1 MPIDSSCARV
11 AVRAGSLRLL
21 PAVALLAASFLS
33 ACATAPSSTSAQA
46 PKPPRE
52 ALAFDDSVTS
62 LTTALFARAQLD
74 PNGPARRTLVI
85 DPLIDRATGNQ
96 AASTRSMERQM
107 AAVVRERFPQFEPRP
122 FTPEELDAQ
131 PLLLAGSITTVA
143 GPGIIPAKVGGEPN
157 TYRIWAV
164 LADLR
169 TGKIVSH
176 ETAWLRTDG
185 VDMTPTE
192 FFRNSPAWAADPTMA
207 AYLRTCAQDPGA
219 AIDPAYLA
227 GVKAAAYV
235 AEGIRAYE
243 DGRYQ
248 EALTTYM
255 AAQELPSGDQMRV
268 YNGLYLTNV
277 ALGRQRPAE
286 EAFEQLVDA
295 GLSRG
300 KLAVKFVFRPASTGF
315 WPDRAVSGPY
325 PMWLR
330 QIARRTAARP
340 SCLRLVGHTSPTGDE
355 EINDVLSRRRA
366 LAVRQQLINR
376 APPLNV
382 RTTALGRGSR
392 EPLVGTGRD
401 DATDVLDRRVEF
413 EPFACDTQRADVAA
427 GSRIN

>member
-1 MPIDSSCARV
+1 MPIDSSCAGV
-11 AVRAGSLRLL
+11 AVRAGKRRWL
-21 PAVALLAASFLS
+21 PAVALLAVSFLG
-33 ACATAPSSTSAQA
+33 ACAAVPNDTTAQA
-46 PKPPRE
+46 PKPPRD
-52 ALAFDDSVTS
+52 ALAFDDGVAS
-62 LTTALFARAQLD
+62 LTTALFTRAQFD

-96 AASTRSMERQM
+96 AVSTRAMADRM
-107 AAVVRERFPQFEPRP
+107 AALVRERYPRIEPRP
-122 FTPEELDAQ
+122 FTPEALDAQ

-143 GPGIIPAKVGGEPN
+143 GPGIIPAQVGGEPK

-169 TGKIVSH
+169 TGKILSH
-176 ETAWLRTDG
+176 ETAWVQGDG
-185 VDMTPTE
+185 VDMTPTQ

-207 AYLRTCAQDPGA
+207 TYLRLCAQDPPA

-227 GVKAAAYV
+227 GIKAAAYV

-248 EALTTYM
+248 DALTTYT

-268 YNGLYLTNV
+268 YNGLYLANV

-286 EAFEQLVDA
+286 EAFAQLVDA

-300 KLAVKFVFRPASTGF
+300 KLAVKFVFRPASTQF

-330 QIARRTAARP
+330 QIAQRTASRP
-340 SCLRLVGHTSPTGDE
+340 ACLRLVGHTSPTGSPA
-355 EINDVLSRRRA
+355 INDILSERRA
-366 LAVRQQLINR
+366 QAVRTQLVRR
-376 APPLNV
+376 ASVLGP
-382 RTTALGRGSR
+382 RTEARGRGSR
-392 EPLVGTGRD
+392 EPLVGNGRD

-413 EPFACDTQRADVAA
+413 EPLACETLRADVGGAT
-427 GSRIN
+427 RVN